1 MKILYYELIR
11 MLTNY
16 EREQCRDQELYEYTR
31 SITKIEG
38 YQVSKEIHVYF

>member
-38 YQVSKEIHVYF
+38 YQVSNIEFS